1 MPLKKKNNKQK
12 KQQQQHKKQKK
23 KNITSVLMKSRVKQR
38 ACKTGSSDQ

>member
-12 KQQQQHKKQKK
+12 KQQQQHKKQK

>member
-1 MPLKKKNNKQK
+1 MPLKKKTTNKKNNNNNTKN
-12 KQQQQHKKQKK
+12 KK